1 MIPSA
6 MAFRLVL
13 ELLVSRH
20 AARAGVAACLALVAP
35 WALPVPAG
43 AKDDAPASAPLHMKD
58 PAITPSFKEVDSVE
72 ARVQG
77 CVTCHGDKGQGTD
90 NGYFPRIAGKP
101 TEYLF
106 NQLVGFRDGTRRYP
120 PMNYLVAYLPD
131 GYLHEMA
138 AWYSKQRPPFPPK
151 PAVAPDPAAL
161 ERGKALANVGDQAL
175 GLPSCMAC
183 HGKALT
189 GMEPGIPGLV
199 GVRYTYLVGQLTRW
213 RTGDRRAPEP
223 DCMKRIAT
231 RLSEADIS
239 AVSAWLAQQDAPA
252 DITPAPASIG
262 RMPMAC
268 GSQR

>member
-6 MAFRLVL
+6 MAVLRVL
-13 ELLVSRH
+13 ELLVRQSRAS
-20 AARAGVAACLALVAP
+20 AAVATGLALAVLAP
-35 WALPVPAG
+35 LAAT
-43 AKDDAPASAPLHMKD
+43 AADAASAPLHMKD
-58 PAITPSFKEVDSVE
+58 PAITPAFKEVDSIE

-77 CVTCHGDKGQGTD
+77 CVTCHGDTGQGTS

-101 TEYLF
+101 SEYLF
-106 NQLVGFRDGTRRYP
+106 NQLVGFRDGTRKYP

-138 AWYSKQRPPFPPK
+138 SWYAKQRPALPPK
-151 PAVAPDPAAL
+151 PDIAFEPAVL
-161 ERGKALANVGDQAL
+161 ERGKTLAVTGDKGL
-175 GLPSCMAC
+175 GLPSCESC
-183 HGKALT
+183 HGKTLT

-231 RLSEADIS
+231 RMSEADIG
-239 AVSAWLAQQDAPA
+239 AVSAWLAQQTAPS
-252 DITPAPASIG
+252 DMSPAPANSG
-262 RMPMAC
+262 QMPIAC

>member
-1 MIPSA
+1 MISSA
-6 MAFRLVL
+6 MAFHLVL
-13 ELLVSRH
+13 ELPVRRQ
-20 AARAGVAACLALVAP
+20 AARAGVAAWAALA
-35 WALPVPAG
+35 ALLPASSA
-43 AKDDAPASAPLHMKD
+43 AKDEAPAAALHMKD
-58 PAITPSFKEVDSVE
+58 PAITPSFKDVDSVE

-161 ERGKALANVGDQAL
+161 ERGKALATAGDQAL
-175 GLPSCMAC
+175 GLPSCVAC

-223 DCMKRIAT
+223 DCMKRIAA

-252 DITPAPASIG
+252 DITPAPANIG
-262 RMPMAC
+262 RMPIAC